1 LYLQYRLQE
10 IDVNQTSILP
20 GMLVLGLLCTPLF
33 ATAAHHSDDD
43 ASTRG
48 AHDQHQRMNPVERAQ
63 KHLDE
68 LEQDLH
74 LKTEQQAAWR
84 TYADIALARAEE
96 RAKHMQEHHATRG
109 DHHGDMDT
117 ATKMEHMAQRMRER
131 ADKLQQMARD
141 TRAFQ
146 QALTPEQQTI
156 FDLYWKSQFGGRGK
170 MRRRN

>member
-1 LYLQYRLQE
+1 LYLQYCLQE
-10 IDVNQTSILP
+10 IDVNQTSIL
-20 GMLVLGLLCTPLF
+20 GSLLVASIF
-33 ATAAHHSDDD
+33 AVPTLVIAAHDTNEDHSMSDGQG
-43 ASTRG
+43 R
-48 AHDQHQRMNPVERAQ
+48 HQRMNPVERAQ

-68 LEQDLH
+68 LEQNLH
-74 LKTEQQAAWR
+74 LKAEQQAAWR
-84 TYADIALARAEE
+84 TYAGIALARAEE
-96 RAKHMQEHHATRG
+96 RAKHMQEHRAMRD

-131 ADKLQQMARD
+131 ADKLQQMAED

-146 QALTPEQQTI
+146 QTLTPEQQTI